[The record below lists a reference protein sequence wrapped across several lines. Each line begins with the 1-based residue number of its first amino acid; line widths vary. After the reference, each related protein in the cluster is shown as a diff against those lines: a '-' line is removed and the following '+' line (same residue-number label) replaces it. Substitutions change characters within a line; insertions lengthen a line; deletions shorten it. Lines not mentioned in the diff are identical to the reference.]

1 MQSNNSFIAYINK
14 IEKLILI
21 IILIIFS
28 FLLLLS
34 LVDIV
39 YEIIMELKTRPFLII
54 KADSLMDLFSFFLI
68 VLIGLELL
76 ETIKAYLRDDVLHV
90 ELVLLLAIIA
100 VSRKVIIWNFDKY
113 GTEELIGLAIMVVAL
128 SLSYFL
134 LKLKL
139 PRKKDKQKSI
149 SEAAG

>member
-1 MQSNNSFIAYINK
+1 MQPNNSFIAYINK

-34 LVDIV
+34 IVDII
-39 YEIIMELKTRPFLII
+39 YEIIMELNTRPFLII

-139 PRKKDKQKSI
+139 PRKKDKKKSI
-149 SEAAG
+149 PEAAG

>member
-21 IILIIFS
+21 IILVIFS

-34 LVDIV
+34 IVDIV
-39 YEIIMELKTRPFLII
+39 YEIIMELNKKPFLII

-68 VLIGLELL
+68 ILIGLELL

-139 PRKKDKQKSI
+139 PRKKDKQ
-149 SEAAG
+149 